1 MQHAQISIDQA
12 AASSCSS
19 TIAERNCSN
28 HLLLLNR
35 ATKTGFCSLLA
46 ESILKEAET
55 LFFGYLKIDLAVT
68 WRLLFL

>member
-46 ESILKEAET
+46 ESILKVPAA
-55 LFFGYLKIDLAVT
+55 LSASA
-68 WRLLFL
+68 